1 MNYLSYILPYVEYF
15 CFFPINLIQSKTN
28 ENNQNITN
36 TNDQINTRNQNITN
50 TIATTTLNITN
61 ETTKEKVNLSNVMFD
76 NENLNVIVTDENN
89 EKKIL
94 TLDSIIINI
103 VEKLNWNIN
112 EQVIIVSDQI
122 HYYSYGI
129 EYFCIR
135 NNKNEIIDIC
145 VLNTDVNTSVQYTSI
160 VMTTLTTKEYDYF
173 IDISTDIN

>member
-15 CFFPINLIQSKTN
+15 CFFPINLIQSKIN
-28 ENNQNITN
+28 ENNPNISNTNNQIITN
-36 TNDQINTRNQNITN
+36 NQQTSL
-50 TIATTTLNITN
+50 TTTLNITN

-76 NENLNVIVTDENN
+76 NENLNVILTDE
-89 EKKIL
+89 KKVL

-103 VEKLNWNIN
+103 VKKLNWNIN
-112 EQVIIVSDQI
+112 EQVIIVTDQI

-145 VLNTDVNTSVQYTSI
+145 VLNTDVNASVQYTSI

-173 IDISTDIN
+173 IDIGADNN